1 MPPPLKWA
9 AQELDVNPQPPRASR
24 QPVSGNVV
32 RRNYRPS
39 TVPNFTAD
47 TGGTEAVRRA
57 STSAYETFRKPTP
70 KAGRRRDGVLHRSSE
85 GLEATGH
92 NFSPFSSEN
101 AEEQPQ
107 GRMPGLSS

>member
-70 KAGRRRDGVLHRSSE
+70 KAGSSE